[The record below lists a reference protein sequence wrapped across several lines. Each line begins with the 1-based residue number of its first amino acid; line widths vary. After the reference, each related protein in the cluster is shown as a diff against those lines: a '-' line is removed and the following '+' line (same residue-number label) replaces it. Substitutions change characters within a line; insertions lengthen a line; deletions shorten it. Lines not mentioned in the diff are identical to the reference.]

1 MPPPLFV
8 IKNEV
13 FVEKISINGHRAV
26 LLHPN
31 KPLKDFNYLTMMIKE
46 QYEAPE
52 ILVEDYVCECGFQ
65 GSTIN
70 GAESEFGDAEDGEI
84 EDLY

>member
-1 MPPPLFV
+1 MSNPLFV
-8 IKNEV
+8 IKNEA
-13 FVEKISINGHRAV
+13 FVEKISPKNRYAV
-26 LLHPN
+26 LLPPN

-52 ILVEDYVCECGFQ
+52 ILVEDYVCECGFLPS
-65 GSTIN
+65 GIE

>member
-1 MPPPLFV
+1 MSNPLFV
-8 IKNEV
+8 IKNES
-13 FVEKISINGHRAV
+13 FVEKISPKNRYAV
-26 LLHPN
+26 LLPPN

-52 ILVEDYVCECGFQ
+52 ILVEDYVCECGFLPS
-65 GSTIN
+65 GVE
-70 GAESEFGDAEDGEI
+70 GAESEFGDGEDGEI

>member
-1 MPPPLFV
+1 
-8 IKNEV
+8 
-13 FVEKISINGHRAV
+13 
-26 LLHPN
+26 
-31 KPLKDFNYLTMMIKE
+31 MIKE

-70 GAESEFGDAEDGEI
+70 GAEYELGDAEDGGI

>member
-1 MPPPLFV
+1 
-8 IKNEV
+8 
-13 FVEKISINGHRAV
+13 
-26 LLHPN
+26 
-31 KPLKDFNYLTMMIKE
+31 MMIKE

-52 ILVEDYVCECGFQ
+52 ILVEDYVCECGFLPS
-65 GSTIN
+65 GVE

>member
-1 MPPPLFV
+1 M

-13 FVEKISINGHRAV
+13 FVEKISPKNRYAV
-26 LLHPN
+26 LLPPN

-52 ILVEDYVCECGFQ
+52 ILVEDYVCECGFLPS
-65 GSTIN
+65 GFSM
-70 GAESEFGDAEDGEI
+70 GDGEDDDF
-84 EDLY
+84 EDLEQSNDY

>member
-1 MPPPLFV
+1 M
-8 IKNEV
+8 IKNEA
-13 FVEKISINGHRAV
+13 FVEKISINGHLAV
-26 LLHPN
+26 FLRPN

-65 GSTIN
+65 GS
-70 GAESEFGDAEDGEI
+70 GFSVGDGEDDDF
-84 EDLY
+84 ENLEQMSDY

>member
-1 MPPPLFV
+1 
-8 IKNEV
+8 
-13 FVEKISINGHRAV
+13 
-26 LLHPN
+26 
-31 KPLKDFNYLTMMIKE
+31 MMIKE

-65 GSTIN
+65 TSGVE
-70 GAESEFGDAEDGEI
+70 GVESEYGDAEDGGI

>member
-1 MPPPLFV
+1 
-8 IKNEV
+8 
-13 FVEKISINGHRAV
+13 
-26 LLHPN
+26 
-31 KPLKDFNYLTMMIKE
+31 MMIKE

-52 ILVEDYVCECGFQ
+52 ILVEDYVCECGFY
-65 GSTIN
+65 GSDID